1 MKILVTG
8 ANGFIGRELC
18 THLRARGFEVVAV
31 VRQPTDEP
39 GEVVCESDGSWSLA
53 LAGCDTVVHLAG
65 RAHVTHDQEPD
76 PLQTFRAS
84 NVAPTL
90 LLAQRAV
97 SAGVRRLVF
106 MSSIKVLGETTA
118 PGCRF
123 KPDDLPSPQDAYAA
137 SKWEAEQQLAQHAA
151 HTGLEV
157 VVIRPPLV
165 YGPGVKGNFASL
177 IRWVT
182 RATPL
187 PLGAVRNSRS
197 LIGLSNLVEFTTLC
211 ADINASPNAAG
222 EVFLVS
228 DGEDISTTE
237 LLRRVATAYG
247 HSSRLLPVPA
257 WLLRGAARLVGRSA
271 QADRL
276 LGSLLIDDSK
286 AREVLGWTPPVN
298 IDEQLRRMAAGP
310 AAANA
315 RLSTPAAS
323 RTGAGVIGAG
333 RTSPNG

>member
-1 MKILVTG
+1 
-8 ANGFIGRELC
+8 
-18 THLRARGFEVVAV
+18 
-31 VRQPTDEP
+31 
-39 GEVVCESDGSWSLA
+39 
-53 LAGCDTVVHLAG
+53 
-65 RAHVTHDQEPD
+65 
-76 PLQTFRAS
+76 
-84 NVAPTL
+84 
-90 LLAQRAV
+90 
-97 SAGVRRLVF
+97 
-106 MSSIKVLGETTA
+106 
-118 PGCRF
+118 
-123 KPDDLPSPQDAYAA
+123 
-137 SKWEAEQQLAQHAA
+137 
-151 HTGLEV
+151 V

-315 RLSTPAAS
+315 GLSTPAAS
-323 RTGAGVIGAG
+323 RTGAGVIGAD